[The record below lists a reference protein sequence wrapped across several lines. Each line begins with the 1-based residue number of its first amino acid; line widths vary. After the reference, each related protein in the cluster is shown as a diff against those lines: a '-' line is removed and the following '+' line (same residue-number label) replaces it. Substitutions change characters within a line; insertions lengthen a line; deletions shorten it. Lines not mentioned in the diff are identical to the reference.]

1 MAPKNIRIVIQGDGE
16 SAKTALA
23 MVREQMAATAE
34 QAKHSGSEIGEAME
48 RVKRALEY
56 IGLYVGIREVAEGM
70 KELVSGSIELG
81 MEIGHLSKQ
90 TGITTENLSALKFM
104 SDQTGVGFDVLTKG
118 MKRFSVEMLGTVEGQ
133 KASIQAFA
141 RIGISQAE
149 VTAHSKD
156 MYGMLG
162 LVADRFKALPDG
174 PIKAAEAQM
183 LFGRAGLQLIPILNQ
198 GKDAIDELKAKAES
212 LGLVLSTETVERME
226 QVHEKLVAAE
236 GAARGLGI
244 SLTDA
249 LAPALQN
256 LAVGASA
263 AIRKIESLIGL
274 KRELAEDNKDRQTV
288 SFNKIDP
295 KVLGMSDE
303 QRDSY
308 AAAAAKRLKDA
319 QAEQDHLEGL
329 LNRKAISQKEYADRL
344 LRSQKES
351 DAAKLAQAQAS
362 VVALEQVAQ
371 EADSRSYATEQP
383 GFQQYDSKGYDRI
396 AEAHLKAE
404 AAQKNL
410 AGAYRTLMELQD
422 TAAKPTDDDFQL
434 QPKGTKAKKPQ
445 SDNAIAEALTQRDAE
460 QAKLTSD
467 ARRALDEQN
476 LAELEAQHRI
486 GLVADGEFYTEKA
499 RLENDA
505 FDAEQQ
511 SLRQHLAALQALETR
526 QHADKGLK
534 RDKAGNSAEELRTQ
548 KEMLQIQDQLA
559 QVEARRGQKG
569 SQDTAQADAGNK
581 EAELARL
588 KVAAELEKQ
597 RNDGI
602 TARLALLRREAD
614 IEAQKV
620 HNAGGSDAD
629 VAQVRAL
636 EQIEEQK
643 LQIEEVTR
651 QITAAEQAHKL
662 AVDAVQ
668 DAERKG
674 LLTKRAGQQQ
684 INQLNRQEA
693 ATLQQLVA
701 QYTALAQ
708 VLGGDYLQKARALQA
723 TLAQLGRPDNQS
735 DNQFAKQIGQGLSGV
750 IDKFADSAA
759 RGKQSF
765 HSMTLSMLQDIE
777 ALAVKM
783 ATERWLTPLLTSAFG
798 GAGGG
803 SGAVPSAGPD
813 IASALW
819 ESHASGGTSSDN
831 AQVVGEKGPEI
842 WQPPTRGG
850 TILPTAAVRAL
861 GEGGGGGGRAP
872 SITQNI
878 INNSSQ
884 PVTAQAPQ
892 VSFDTQL
899 KSYVIN
905 TVLEDHA
912 QGGPIAQSMRGLGA
926 G

>member
-34 QAKHSGSEIGEAME
+34 QARNSGSEIGEAME
-48 RVKRALEY
+48 KVKRALEW
-56 IGLYVGIREVAEGM
+56 IVLYDGIREVVSGI
-70 KELVSGSIELG
+70 KELAVGSLELG
-81 MEIGHLSKQ
+81 ETLEQAAKKTGLSV
-90 TGITTENLSALKFM
+90 ESLSVLHYAAGVLGTDFN
-104 SDQTGVGFDVLTKG
+104 SLVTGVGRMD
-118 MKRFSVEMLGTVEGQ
+118 
-133 KASIQAFA
+133 KA
-141 RIGISQAE
+141 IGA
-149 VTAHSKD
+149 A
-156 MYGMLG
+156 
-162 LVADRFKALPDG
+162 ADGNKEAAALMKALGVNAKDLAGRTDG
-174 PIKAAEAQM
+174 AEIAFHKFVSVLAATDNPVRRTQLAMQ
-183 LFGRAGLQLIPILNQ
+183 LLGRAG
-198 GKDAIDELKAKAES
+198 
-212 LGLVLSTETVERME
+212 
-226 QVHEKLVAAE
+226 
-236 GAARGLGI
+236 
-244 SLTDA
+244 
-249 LAPALQN
+249 
-256 LAVGASA
+256 
-263 AIRKIESLIGL
+263 
-274 KRELAEDNKDRQTV
+274 
-288 SFNKIDP
+288 
-295 KVLGMSDE
+295 
-303 QRDSY
+303 
-308 AAAAAKRLKDA
+308 
-319 QAEQDHLEGL
+319 AEQIPVLLEIGR
-329 LNRKAISQKEYADRL
+329 NWDTFKQKAQEAGVVLDG
-344 LRSQKES
+344 ET
-351 DAAKLAQAQAS
+351 AAKLADTSQRLQDLKQHAIGAGLAFTEGLTPSLDQMFNVISSGQGQMDTMKTWGQDIGRILAF
-362 VVALEQVAQ
+362 VGEVAYTAAAGLEYAFGAGELGKFTEAGRRDLAAAKELMQKAQ
-371 EADSRSYATEQP
+371 EMHDVAFGDKPPGAAGKPFLPEGGGAGGP
-383 GFQQYDSKGYDRI
+383 GFGGAGVGARPKSDNSIG
-396 AEAHLKAE
+396 E
-404 AAQKNL
+404 AAAQL
-410 AGAYRTLMELQD
+410 A
-422 TAAKPTDDDFQL
+422 
-434 QPKGTKAKKPQ
+434 
-445 SDNAIAEALTQRDAE
+445 AE
-460 QAKLTSD
+460 QAKVAAD

-476 LAELEAQHRI
+476 LAELEAQHRM

-499 RLENDA
+499 RLESDA